1 MWRWK
6 VTAEIASYLKNG
18 CVLGLD
24 SSREMIEL
32 AKKKFPYKDYSN
44 LTFQIR
50 DVRELEYNEK
60 FDLVFSNA
68 ALHWIKNHII
78 VLKTIQRS
86 LKLGGRVLI
95 QMGGQGNAR
104 DVIKVVDEIIIEK
117 KWSYYFKDFEF
128 PYGFYGPDE
137 YREWLKEANLQPLRV
152 ELKSKVM
159 IQKGIDGLKAWIRTT
174 WLPYTQRIPKKLQE
188 DFVDEI
194 VGRYLKNNPLNDG
207 GLVRVDMMRLEV
219 EAIKK

>member
-104 DVIKVVDEIIIEK
+104 DVIKVVDEIIEARLAARARAGGAIPVVENVVAK
-117 KWSYYFKDFEF
+117 IIVRS
-128 PYGFYGPDE
+128 GPDLAADT
-137 YREWLKEANLQPLRV
+137 RQPALLMGV
-152 ELKSKVM
+152 
-159 IQKGIDGLKAWIRTT
+159 
-174 WLPYTQRIPKKLQE
+174 
-188 DFVDEI
+188 
-194 VGRYLKNNPLNDG
+194 
-207 GLVRVDMMRLEV
+207 
-219 EAIKK
+219 